1 MLDPNAVR
9 INASTIFNYNSAI
22 ADNLTPEQI
31 KKKFE
36 ASGLEKDRT
45 YTFSEAKTFLK
56 PKDFDQL
63 LNDKAEAVLSQS
75 EKVVYLQ
82 LEITKMK
89 LSLHQ
94 SILNLLLKLKI

>member
-45 YTFSEAKTFLK
+45 YTFSRG
-56 PKDFDQL
+56 
-63 LNDKAEAVLSQS
+63 
-75 EKVVYLQ
+75 
-82 LEITKMK
+82 
-89 LSLHQ
+89 
-94 SILNLLLKLKI
+94 